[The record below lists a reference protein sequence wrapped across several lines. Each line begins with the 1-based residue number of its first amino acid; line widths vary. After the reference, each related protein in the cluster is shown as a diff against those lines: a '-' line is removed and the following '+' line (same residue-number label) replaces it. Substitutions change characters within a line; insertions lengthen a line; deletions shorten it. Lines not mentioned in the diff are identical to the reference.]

1 MIIQVYRI
9 DTHDIFEFCEDL
21 FHFPFSSMYCDIYR
35 TLQNEHPLVYS
46 EIARKYCEDHA
57 HRIVWKD

>member
-1 MIIQVYRI
+1 MIFLSFVRI
-9 DTHDIFEFCEDL
+9 YSIFL
-21 FHFPFSSMYCDIYR
+21 FLVCIVIFTR

-46 EIARKYCEDHA
+46 EIVRKYCEDHA